1 VVGKEEVTV
10 LDNADFMLTSS
21 GNVRSRNIDNISSL
35 SCVRATVH
43 DLLLVVGERGWW
55 LPIFFKQ
62 NKNMCDSPRSTWAIL
77 LYKIFYYIFLVNIS
91 WISDE
96 S

>member
-1 VVGKEEVTV
+1 VTV
-10 LDNADFMLTSS
+10 LDDADFMLTSS
-21 GNVRSRNIDNISSL
+21 GNVMLGAEIQTIYLSSL

-62 NKNMCDSPRSTWAIL
+62 NKKMCHIFIL
-77 LYKIFYYIFLVNIS
+77 FIFVDKIYQFIN
-91 WISDE
+91 
-96 S
+96 